1 MREVLRKLKDGEY
14 WIYGPSAHEFENVI
28 EFIQR
33 LSDYADECIDR
44 MTSNEDVDPE
54 LTEAHEEVSSDLRYY
69 NHIEKGLLWSFA
81 LWRLQGM
88 LEATIVDHY
97 LLNRPT
103 KPLVGLRSKISAL
116 LADGYTIS
124 KKHDADLHAW
134 ANLRNLLSHMPPE
147 HYRTVAIDRYD
158 IDEYVALLKAVCAIW
173 SVERK
178 TIHNES

>member
-1 MREVLRKLKDGEY
+1 
-14 WIYGPSAHEFENVI
+14 
-28 EFIQR
+28 
-33 LSDYADECIDR
+33 
-44 MTSNEDVDPE
+44 
-54 LTEAHEEVSSDLRYY
+54 
-69 NHIEKGLLWSFA
+69 
-81 LWRLQGM
+81 M